1 MVVVVVCGSCSQM
14 VYDSMAYKALVVV
27 VQRNNYYYSAGILFL
42 ILSADRRVEVWVVQ
56 ARIPRKPSTL
66 SIISECGV
74 FCGEIVELVGACIL
88 TSRYTS
94 TI

>member
-27 VQRNNYYYSAGILFL
+27 VKRNDYYYSAGILFL
-42 ILSADRRVEVWVVQ
+42 ILSADRRVDVC
-56 ARIPRKPSTL
+56 RKPSTL
-66 SIISECGV
+66 SIVSECGV

-88 TSRYTS
+88 TSRYIS

>member
-42 ILSADRRVEVWVVQ
+42 ILSADRRVEVWVEQ
-56 ARIPRKPSTL
+56 ARIPENLRRYL
-66 SIISECGV
+66 SSLNVAYSAGR
-74 FCGEIVELVGACIL
+74 LL
-88 TSRYTS
+88 SW
-94 TI
+94 